1 MKRFFKN
8 FKKTPMLLVFIIILV
23 FFTPIAIFS
32 PGENKD
38 RAVVTAVGIDRVD
51 DEIELS
57 LLTFIPTANPT
68 YNETNSVISAKGSC
82 IADALYQA
90 QIAMGKRVGLSHART
105 TVVGHFLLEEDIAP
119 TLDYLSRIASLSENT
134 IFITT
139 NSCAKDFLKASQ
151 TLGEDLGLKLDQ
163 LIAYDVKNVYVTDTT
178 LESFYKGYFSDVRAS
193 LVGYLELVDEND
205 ADVASMESGQSGST
219 SCSGSSGSGGGGE
232 SGSDD
237 GGGSGSGEGE
247 SSGESSDS
255 SSSDGGQSGGNSGGD
270 AGGNSGGEEGGE
282 AGGENGGESGSSG
295 QTTSES
301 KRKIVNDGKVVLI
314 KDGKRVE
321 MLDEKI
327 VEGLNIMNQKAI
339 GQLIAVE
346 HIEDDIFKDAKLTYA
361 VRKKTVRQSLKMQN
375 GNPILS
381 LDVTLGLELIE
392 IQGEKDDLKLNSEF
406 TVLSKKIKDK
416 IEAECKRSFA
426 GAIKELRKNKAD
438 VINVTGMMMSSGG
451 KFKEF
456 YEKLE
461 NKEDILNNVN
471 FILNINC
478 KSE

>member
-255 SSSDGGQSGGNSGGD
+255 SSSDGGQSG
-270 AGGNSGGEEGGE
+270 
-282 AGGENGGESGSSG
+282 
-295 QTTSES
+295 S

-346 HIEDDIFKDAKLTYA
+346 HIEDDNFKDAKLTYA

-471 FILNINC
+471 FILQFPHLFLC
-478 KSE
+478 SSFVL